1 MTDNFDHYEA
11 YRAASQ
17 RLYTLQA
24 NLHKALYAVD
34 QAEAATQRAKA
45 QAERIRM
52 TMRNVTAV
60 MNKHAEH
67 IL

>member
-11 YRAASQ
+11 YRAASE
-17 RLYTLQA
+17 RLSRLEA
-24 NLHKALYAVD
+24 SLRKAMFAVD
-34 QAEAATQRAKA
+34 DAEAATQRAKA

>member
-11 YRAASQ
+11 YRKASE

-24 NLHKALYAVD
+24 DLHKALYAVD
-34 QAEAATQRAKA
+34 MAEAATQRAKA
-45 QAERIRM
+45 KAERLRM

>member
-1 MTDNFDHYEA
+1 MRLEA
-11 YRAASQ
+11 SLR
-17 RLYTLQA
+17 
-24 NLHKALYAVD
+24 KAMFAVD
-34 QAEAATQRAKA
+34 DAEAATQRAKA